1 MQREMRVVLLPEN
14 VSATMVADVSRE
26 AMLALIRGAGKG
38 WDKRELAQW
47 LAGPYRLMTSYASA
61 PPGEA
66 APAVAG
72 PAALA
77 PAATRGAAHAR
88 ARSAT
93 PRARAVSAARLHDV
107 VAAAKEEVLATLL
120 MAAPP
125 DSDVRFA
132 ERSIARGHVVR
143 TRDRAGRG
151 GWAPVNATGMLLA
164 ERILSLVSVDYL
176 MRPADYLALLSVC
189 GRCEA
194 VSFDAQVRVKGHC
207 PQHRRSSRKIRL
219 SP

>member
-1 MQREMRVVLLPEN
+1 MAAVSSLAPLRLQREMRVVLLPEN

-26 AMLALIRGAGKG
+26 AMLALVRGAGKG
-38 WDKRELAQW
+38 WGKRELAQW
-47 LAGPYRLMTSYASA
+47 LAGPYRLMTAYAAEA
-61 PPGEA
+61 PPVVA
-66 APAVAG
+66 APD
-72 PAALA
+72 PHRAA
-77 PAATRGAAHAR
+77 R
-88 ARSAT
+88 AT
-93 PRARAVSAARLHDV
+93 PRWRVSVSTARLHDV

-132 ERSIARGHVVR
+132 QRAIAKGHVVR
-143 TRDRAGRG
+143 SRDRAGRG
-151 GWAPVNATGMLLA
+151 GWVPVDAKGMLLA

-194 VSFDAQVRVKGHC
+194 VSFDAQVRVRGHC
-207 PQHRRSSRKIRL
+207 AQHRRSSRKIRI